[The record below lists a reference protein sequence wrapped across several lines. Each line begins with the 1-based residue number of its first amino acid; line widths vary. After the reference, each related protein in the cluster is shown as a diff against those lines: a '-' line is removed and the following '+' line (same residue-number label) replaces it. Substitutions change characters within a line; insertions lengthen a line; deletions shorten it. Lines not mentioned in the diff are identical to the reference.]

1 MMSLSPKFDADSEFS
16 IKNYPRD
23 TFWDIFVEIEFLK
36 KNPVQVLINEILPFL
51 KGPVLDTRETIS
63 AEISQDDRGDQELK
77 GMAPNSR
84 NG

>member
-1 MMSLSPKFDADSEFS
+1 MSLSPKFDADSEFS

-36 KNPVQVLINEILPFL
+36 KNPVQVARNEILPIL
-51 KGPVLDTRETIS
+51 SRPVLDTRETIS
-63 AEISQDDRGDQELK
+63 AEISQDNRGDQKLSE
-77 GMAPNSR
+77 MAPNSR